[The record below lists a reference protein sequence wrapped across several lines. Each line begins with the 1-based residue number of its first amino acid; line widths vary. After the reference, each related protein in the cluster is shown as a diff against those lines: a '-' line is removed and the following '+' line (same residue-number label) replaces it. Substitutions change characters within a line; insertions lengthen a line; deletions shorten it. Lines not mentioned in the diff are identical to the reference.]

1 MNHAPGHALP
11 TQIYP
16 QRWRRGWPWL
26 LWALLWLGLGT
37 GLYLLRDAERHTIV
51 ANETAQ
57 LLTQSQIAA
66 RVLEMEIEAAD
77 HALDMLLAGLPV
89 WQQHPHNQQRAT
101 EHLQR
106 VLDVLLG
113 TRSFTVLDGN
123 GVVQLSTV
131 PTLVGGNYAH
141 WPFFQ
146 EIAQT
151 VHHNIARVFISRPYL
166 TSNNTWAVN
175 VSRAMLNDG
184 QLRGVVVATL
194 DPTFFRDLMNEL
206 RYTDDMVV
214 GLVHDSGQ
222 PYVASAHPSTST
234 ADMLQHLAEVYTEQW
249 VSSISVPT
257 HPEHLHVSSN
267 IRPNGTGSIR
277 HNFTAIA
284 MRDTRQVLRSW
295 HQQNRSIGLLFGV
308 AMLASA
314 LALVAYQQWA
324 RRMQQAAE
332 QAEAALLN
340 MAFHDPLTQALN
352 RRAFTH
358 AVEQELQRMQRA
370 SGGAALLM
378 LDVDHFKHIN
388 DHFGHDVGDQ
398 VLQTLVQTLQQQ
410 LREIDLLG
418 RLGGEEFAVLLP
430 LTDLDGAV
438 QLAERLRAAVADLA
452 LPVPLPMTAAT
463 DGQPNAD
470 ASTPPAPLRFTI
482 SLGVTVLQAANPHES
497 IDTALKRTDQAM
509 YQAKTTGRNR
519 VCVVP

>member
-1 MNHAPGHALP
+1 MAG
-11 TQIYP
+11 
-16 QRWRRGWPWL
+16 RGWPWL

-37 GLYLLRDAERHTIV
+37 SLYLLRDSERHTTV
-51 ANETAQ
+51 ANETSQ

-222 PYVASAHPSTST
+222 PYVASAHPSIST
-234 ADMLQHLAEVYTEQW
+234 ADMLQHLAEAYAEQS
-249 VSSISVPT
+249 VSSTNVSI

-267 IRPNGTGSIR
+267 IRPNGTGSILKIVE
-277 HNFTAIA
+277 NDTTVWLLIDTNANGI
-284 MRDTRQVLRSW
+284 MDTRDRGAG
-295 HQQNRSIGLLFGV
+295 NAGGV
-308 AMLASA
+308 
-314 LALVAYQQWA
+314 
-324 RRMQQAAE
+324 
-332 QAEAALLN
+332 
-340 MAFHDPLTQALN
+340 
-352 RRAFTH
+352 
-358 AVEQELQRMQRA
+358 
-370 SGGAALLM
+370 
-378 LDVDHFKHIN
+378 N
-388 DHFGHDVGDQ
+388 DRYDTLIKVTGTAPQG
-398 VLQTLVQTLQQQ
+398 QT
-410 LREIDLLG
+410 
-418 RLGGEEFAVLLP
+418 
-430 LTDLDGAV
+430 LTDLITG
-438 QLAERLRAAVADLA
+438 
-452 LPVPLPMTAAT
+452 
-463 DGQPNAD
+463 
-470 ASTPPAPLRFTI
+470 
-482 SLGVTVLQAANPHES
+482 ES
-497 IDTALKRTDQAM
+497 FITE
-509 YQAKTTGRNR
+509 
-519 VCVVP
+519 